1 MRRSLQTGL
10 AAVAMLLLPTA
21 VTDAQLPP
29 PQPAD
34 CARVAPVCAL
44 KNGSKQTYWNTC
56 LAARDTA
63 ELLYAGECRIPRS
76 YGMNRKSPAFTR
88 I

>member
-1 MRRSLQTGL
+1 MRRTWQTGI
-10 AAVAMLLLPTA
+10 AAVAMPLLSVA
-21 VTDAQLPP
+21 AIDAQQ

-34 CARVAPVCAL
+34 CGQTAPVCAL
-44 KNGSKQTYWNTC
+44 KNGSKQTHWNTC
-56 LAARDTA
+56 LAARDAA

-76 YGMNRKSPAFTR
+76 YGMNRKSPALTR

>member
-1 MRRSLQTGL
+1 MRRTLQAGI
-10 AAVAMLLLPTA
+10 AAVAMLLLPAAGTE
-21 VTDAQLPP
+21 AQQ
-29 PQPAD
+29 PQPAG
-34 CARVAPVCAL
+34 CATSAPVCAL

-56 LAARDTA
+56 LAARDAA

-76 YGMNRKSPAFTR
+76 YGVNRKSPALTR

>member
-1 MRRSLQTGL
+1 MRRTL
-10 AAVAMLLLPTA
+10 AGIAAFAVLLLPA
-21 VTDAQLPP
+21 AETDAQQ

-34 CARVAPVCAL
+34 CAQTAPVCAL
-44 KNGSKQTYWNTC
+44 KNGAKQTYWNTC
-56 LAARDTA
+56 LAARDAA

-76 YGMNRKSPAFTR
+76 YGVNRKSPALTR